1 MNEKQ
6 KIESRP
12 RASGNCRW
20 VVRWWF
26 VVLVSTMRLTGD
38 EFGPPKTPIRRYE
51 SFAAPLSWVST
62 S

>member
-1 MNEKQ
+1 
-6 KIESRP
+6 
-12 RASGNCRW
+12 